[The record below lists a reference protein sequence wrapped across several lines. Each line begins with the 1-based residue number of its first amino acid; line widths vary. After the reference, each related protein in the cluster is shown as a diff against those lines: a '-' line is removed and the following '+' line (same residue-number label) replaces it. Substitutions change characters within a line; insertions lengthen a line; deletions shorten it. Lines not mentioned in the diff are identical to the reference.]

1 MEKNIANW
9 FEIPAKDFDRAKTF
23 YGKVFDVELQDIP
36 NPNMKVA
43 AFPMIQGAEFS
54 TGAIVQGEHLEP
66 SMSGTTVYLTCTD
79 VATTLAKLETL
90 GGKTLVP
97 KTAIGEFGFIG
108 HFTDTEGNKVGLHS
122 EK

>member
-1 MEKNIANW
+1 MEKNISNW
-9 FEIPAKDFDRAKTF
+9 FEIPAKDYNRAKTF
-23 YGKVFDVELQDIP
+23 YSKVFDVELQEIP

-43 AFPMIQGAEFS
+43 AFPMIQGGEFS
-54 TGAIVQGEHLEP
+54 TGAIVQGEYLEP
-66 SMSGTTVYLTCTD
+66 SMTGTTIYLTCED
-79 VATTLAKLETL
+79 VAETLTKLETF

-97 KTAIGEFGFIG
+97 KTSIGEFGFIG